1 MFTVDEWVSRTN
13 KSLRHSV
20 SGSGLSKLRVPE
32 MQPMAVLPVY
42 H

>member
-1 MFTVDEWVSRTN
+1 MMFTVDEWVSRTN
-13 KSLRHSV
+13 KSHSV